1 MTYIQEML
9 PMCSMISRKLS
20 KLIDNALDKSYMVY
34 QEHADRSLTPFLK
47 SLLKRN
53 SFHPKSLLHIALF
66 RINKHKYIINKR
78 DIFNSLVALEQ
89 SDQQAFLN
97 SSGEALADLFKSSPF
112 DKPVGGMINSTIIKE
127 LQSGVY
133 INPFTNQP
141 IELSI
146 RENSVNQCIRFASKY
161 LFVGQNDMSTVVLN
175 QQDITDI
182 ADLMRMSDDMANKD
196 DIIKEYTIYHELSHD
211 SHFQNYRL
219 YKDAVKMGVDI
230 PHKTKIL
237 QEIESDV
244 SSILYIIKDRKL
256 TINEAFEVI
265 NGVMNF
271 RCGTN
276 YKTLWDS
283 SLKSPT
289 EETIHYHITQPA
301 LLILTRMINDEG
313 VKFIH
318 SISCLAITN
327 IAYHIA
333 NLSDEGVYHANY
345 KSLLP
350 VDKNEF
356 KKYLLDNSNENLVFF
371 YLLSYFGAEIM
382 NFTQSSLELR
392 KSKFNEMADKLIEK
406 LYSDK
411 EIVIHNSLY
420 FRTLVAFQYAVNIN
434 PEKIQSLYLSETTK
448 ELADSVYNNYL
459 ERLVF
464 EKNIEIEHTRHIV
477 KLTIK

>member
-1 MTYIQEML
+1 ML

-20 KLIDNALDKSYMVY
+20 KLIDNALDESYMVY

-318 SISCLAITN
+318 SMSCLAITN

-333 NLSDEGVYHANY
+333 NLSDEGVYYANY
-345 KSLLP
+345 KALLP

-356 KKYLLDNSNENLVFF
+356 KKYLLDTSNENLVFF

-382 NFTQSSLELR
+382 NFTESSLELR
-392 KSKFNEMADKLIEK
+392 TSKFNEMANKLIEK

-420 FRTLVAFQYAVNIN
+420 FRTLVAFQYAANIN
-434 PEKIQSLYLSETTK
+434 PEKIQSLYLSDTTK
-448 ELADSVYNNYL
+448 ELADSVYNSYL

>member
-1 MTYIQEML
+1 ML

-20 KLIDNALDKSYMVY
+20 KLIDNALDESYMVY

-318 SISCLAITN
+318 SMSCLAITN

-333 NLSDEGVYHANY
+333 NLSDEGVYYANY
-345 KSLLP
+345 KALLP

-356 KKYLLDNSNENLVFF
+356 KKYLLDTSNENLVFF

>member
-1 MTYIQEML
+1 MSS
-9 PMCSMISRKLS
+9 MCSMISRKIS
-20 KLIDNALDKSYMVY
+20 NLISNALDESYLTY
-34 QEHADRSLTPFLK
+34 QEHADRSITPFLK

-53 SFHPKSLLHIALF
+53 SFHPKTLLHIALF
-66 RINKHKYIINKR
+66 KINKHKYIINKR

-89 SDQQAFLN
+89 SDTQAFLN
-97 SSGEALADLFKSSPF
+97 SSGQTLADLFKITAF
-112 DKPVGGMINSTIIKE
+112 DKPVSGVINSTVIKE
-127 LQSGVY
+127 LQSGTY

-141 IELSI
+141 IEISI
-146 RENSVNQCIRFASKY
+146 REKGNNQCMRFSSRY
-161 LFVGQNDMSTVVLN
+161 LFSGQKDTSVVVVN

-182 ADLMRMSDDMANKD
+182 AALMRMSDDMANKD
-196 DIIKEYTIYHELSHD
+196 DIVKEYTVYHELSHD

-230 PHKTKIL
+230 PHKTKRL
-237 QEIESDV
+237 QEIESDI

-289 EETIHYHITQPA
+289 EDTIHYHITQPA

-318 SISCLAITN
+318 SMSCLAITN

-333 NLSDEGVYHANY
+333 NLSDDDFYHANY
-345 KSLLP
+345 KALLP

-356 KKYLLDNSNENLVFF
+356 KYYLLDTSNENLVFF

-382 NFTQSSLELR
+382 NFTEGSLEFR
-392 KSKFNEMADKLIEK
+392 KSKFNEMADKLTEK

-411 EIVIHNSLY
+411 AIVIDNSLY

-434 PEKIQSLYLSETTK
+434 PEKIQSLYLSDTTK

>member
-9 PMCSMISRKLS
+9 SMCSMISRKLS
-20 KLIDNALDKSYMVY
+20 KLIDNALDESYMVY
-34 QEHADRSLTPFLK
+34 QEHADRSITPFLK

-112 DKPVGGMINSTIIKE
+112 DKPVGGMINSTVIKE

-141 IELSI
+141 IEISI

-161 LFVGQNDMSTVVLN
+161 LFVGQNDTSTVIVN

-182 ADLMRMSDDMANKD
+182 TDLMRMSDDMANKD
-196 DIIKEYTIYHELSHD
+196 DIIKEYSIYHELSHD

-219 YKDAVKMGVDI
+219 YKDAVKMGGDI

-318 SISCLAITN
+318 SMSCLAITN

-333 NLSDEGVYHANY
+333 NLSDEGVYQANY

-356 KKYLLDNSNENLVFF
+356 KKYLLDTSNENLVFF

-382 NFTQSSLELR
+382 NFTESSLELR
-392 KSKFNEMADKLIEK
+392 TSKFNEMADKLIEK

-420 FRTLVAFQYAVNIN
+420 FRTLVAFQYAANIN
-434 PEKIQSLYLSETTK
+434 PEKIQSLYLSDTTK
-448 ELADSVYNNYL
+448 ELADSVYNSYL